1 MAIELS
7 TAGILVRWAV
17 EAVAGT
23 RPTTG
28 YAALNGIKSIPEFGG
43 EPNQMDC
50 TPLEETEW
58 HRYIP
63 GLKDAGGAVG
73 LTVNDYD
80 DFRTSWN
87 AMMTAYETA
96 KAAGKALWIEYY
108 VPGLS
113 SGSKPSFFYSATPS
127 DLGFGGAE
135 VDSVYENVAYLTP
148 NKVHGWDTASTS
160 PSI

>member
-7 TAGILVRWAV
+7 TAGILVKWAV
-17 EAVAGT
+17 EATAGT

-28 YAALNGIKSIPEFGG
+28 YAALKGIKSIPEFGG
-43 EPNQMDC
+43 EPNQLDC
-50 TPLEETEW
+50 TPLEETDW

-63 GLKDAGGAVG
+63 GLKDAGGSVG

-87 AMMTAYETA
+87 AMMTAWETG
-96 KAAGKALWIEYY
+96 KASGKALWIEYY
-108 VPGLS
+108 VPGLTS
-113 SGSKPSFFYSATPS
+113 ASKPSFYYSATPS

-135 VDSVYENVAYLTP
+135 VDSVYENTAYLTP
-148 NKVHGWDTASTS
+148 NKVHGWDTASTT
-160 PSI
+160 

>member
-17 EAVAGT
+17 EATAGT

-28 YAALNGIKSIPEFGG
+28 YVAFKGIKSIPEFGG
-43 EPNQMDC
+43 EPNQLDC

-63 GLKDAGGAVG
+63 GLKDAGGSVG

-80 DFRTSWN
+80 DFRSSWSS
-87 AMMTAYETA
+87 MMTAYNTA
-96 KAAGKALWIEYY
+96 KASGKALWIEYL
-108 VPGLS
+108 VPGLT
-113 SGSKPSFFYSATPS
+113 SKPSFFYSATPS

-135 VDSVYENVAYLTP
+135 VDGVFENVAYLTP
-148 NKVHGWDTASTS
+148 NKVHGWDTSAT
-160 PSI
+160 PSV

>member
-7 TAGILVRWAV
+7 TAGILVKWAV
-17 EAVAGT
+17 ETTAGT

-28 YAALNGIKSIPEFGG
+28 YTAFTGVKSIPEFGS
-43 EPNQMDC
+43 EPNQLDC
-50 TPLEETEW
+50 TPLEETAY

-63 GLKDAGGAVG
+63 GLKDVGGAVG

-96 KAAGKALWIEYY
+96 HAAGKELWIEYY
-108 VPGLS
+108 VPGLTTE
-113 SGSKPSFFYSATPS
+113 PSFYYSATPS
-127 DLGFGGAE
+127 ELGFGGAD
-135 VDSVYENVAYLTP
+135 VDAVYENTAYLTP
-148 NKVHGWDTASTS
+148 NKVHGWDAASN
-160 PSI
+160 